1 MNAVLARRLLAL
13 LGWRVEIVPPPG
25 PRCVIVVYPHTSN
38 WDFVIGYLAKVA
50 AELPLEWIG
59 KDTLFRGP
67 FDALFRRMGGIPV
80 NRRAPAGFVEQL
92 AREFERRP
100 RMWLAIAP
108 EGTRA
113 YTDRW
118 RSGFYRL
125 ALAARV
131 PIGIGFIDW
140 RTRVVGITPYLE
152 LTGDEAADME
162 RIRAAYAG
170 KVGKHPASAGAIRLP
185 SERP

>member
-1 MNAVLARRLLAL
+1 MQWPPSQRGVL
-13 LGWRVEIVPPPG
+13 
-25 PRCVIVVYPHTSN
+25 VVYPHTSN
-38 WDFVIGYLAKVA
+38 WDFVVGYLSKVA
-50 AELPLEWIG
+50 TGLPLEWIG
-59 KDTLFRGP
+59 KDTLFRDP
-67 FDALFRRMGGIPV
+67 FGALFRRMGGIPV

-100 RMWLAIAP
+100 RIWLVIAP

-131 PIGIGFIDW
+131 PIGLGFIDW
-140 RTRVVGITPYLE
+140 GARVVGLRTYLE
-152 LTGDEAADME
+152 PTGDEAADIE

-170 KVGKHPASAGAIRLP
+170 KVGKHPSLAGAIRLGG
-185 SERP
+185 ERS